1 MRSAARLSAAFAD
14 VLRRHRTRLGLSQE
28 ALAERAGL
36 HAVYISMIE
45 RGTRK
50 PTVYVAALLAEALRQ
65 PLSRLI
71 GEAERTPRS
80 GHS

>member
-1 MRSAARLSAAFAD
+1 MKSAARLAADFAA
-14 VLRRHRTRLGLSQE
+14 VLRRHRRKQGLSQE

-50 PTVYVAALLAEALRQ
+50 PTVYVAALLAKALGE

-71 GEAERTPRS
+71 REAERAPIRGRS
-80 GHS
+80 